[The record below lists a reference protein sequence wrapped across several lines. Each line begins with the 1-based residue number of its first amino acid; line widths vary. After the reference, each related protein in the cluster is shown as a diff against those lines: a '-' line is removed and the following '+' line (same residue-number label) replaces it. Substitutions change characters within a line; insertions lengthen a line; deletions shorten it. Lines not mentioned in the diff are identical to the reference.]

1 MLNMKAGVTTG
12 RRVRRGNT
20 EDHQRLSQQII
31 QTTFELYRTKGMAE
45 LKMRTIAGRVGLSP
59 MGMYRYFPSKGRLL
73 AALVQF
79 VMAELDEQLAAAV
92 ERAPP
97 TPRAR
102 IQASIEATIAY
113 WEAHTEHY
121 RLVFLTEEATGPDA
135 EPDIAEGPALQ
146 AVIER
151 NMGLLRDYA
160 EATGG
165 DPQRARL
172 ALDLRR
178 CMVYGYLHQVIVMRA
193 MQVDDVAT
201 LRRQMI
207 DSTMLCIDQCLAS

>member
-1 MLNMKAGVTTG
+1 MKAGVTKG
-12 RRVRRGNT
+12 LRVRRGNT

-45 LKMRTIAGRVGLSP
+45 LKMRTIASRVGLSP

-92 ERAPP
+92 EAAAP
-97 TPRAR
+97 TPRGR
-102 IQASIEATIAY
+102 IKASIESTIVY
-113 WEAHTEHY
+113 WEAHVEHY
-121 RLVFLTEEATGPDA
+121 RLVFLSEEATSPEA
-135 EPDIAEGPALQ
+135 AVDISEGPALRS
-146 AVIER
+146 VTER
-151 NMGLLRDYA
+151 NLALLGEYA

-165 DPQRARL
+165 DPARARL
-172 ALDLRR
+172 ALDLRS
-178 CMVYGYLHQVIVMRA
+178 CMVYGYLHQVIAMRA
-193 MQVDDVAT
+193 VKEADVPG

-207 DSTMLCIDQCLAS
+207 DATMLCIDQCLAS